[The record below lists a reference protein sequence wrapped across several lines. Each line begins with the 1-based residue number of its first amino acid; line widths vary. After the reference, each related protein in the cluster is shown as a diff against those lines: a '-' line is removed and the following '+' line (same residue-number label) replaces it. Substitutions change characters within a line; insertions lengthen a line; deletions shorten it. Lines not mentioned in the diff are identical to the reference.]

1 VSIFLPWTKD
11 LRPIAGQHG
20 AARDADPCPA
30 PRVIG
35 AFLRLSRNSPRVVV
49 TERTS
54 GLQPWIAAING
65 PTPRMLMAR
74 RRL

>member
-1 VSIFLPWTKD
+1 MSIFLPRTKD

-35 AFLRLSRNSPRVVV
+35 AFLRLSQNSY
-49 TERTS
+49 
-54 GLQPWIAAING
+54 
-65 PTPRMLMAR
+65 
-74 RRL
+74 RLCGNSA